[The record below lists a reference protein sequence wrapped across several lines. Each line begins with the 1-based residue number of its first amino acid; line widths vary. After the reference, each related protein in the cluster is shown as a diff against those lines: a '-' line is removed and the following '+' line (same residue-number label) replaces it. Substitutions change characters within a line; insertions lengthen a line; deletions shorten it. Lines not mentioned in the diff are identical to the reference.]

1 MIQSLILEKM
11 IDVIKCLLVYVYNTN
26 TKQEQLKTLQNLS
39 VMLQSFDSFCSNN
52 EIITGDF
59 KLFSSKTLE
68 CKVGDLYLIPVPI
81 PHKIKIL
88 ETFDL
93 CDI

>member
-11 IDVIKCLLVYVYNTN
+11 IDVIKYLLVYVYNAN

-59 KLFSSKTLE
+59 NLFFSEKLELKAE
-68 CKVGDLYLIPVPI
+68 ELYVKKQSVS
-81 PHKIKIL
+81 HKMKIL

>member
-1 MIQSLILEKM
+1 
-11 IDVIKCLLVYVYNTN
+11 
-26 TKQEQLKTLQNLS
+26 
-39 VMLQSFDSFCSNN
+39 MLQSFDSFCSNN

-93 CDI
+93 CNI